1 MQRNLPKSL
10 LAKQESKMVPLL
22 ISKVD
27 SVIDLVLEKPISSV
41 VELDVENLSQE
52 HQRSGLTQFEYP

>member
-1 MQRNLPKSL
+1 
-10 LAKQESKMVPLL
+10 MVPLL

-52 HQRSGLTQFEYP
+52 HQRSGVTQFEYP